1 MIPKK
6 NLHGGWKVYA
16 SIISIAMN
24 GMNGYPVRVE
34 TDVSPGLPEFSMV
47 GFLSSEVREARERV
61 RTALRNSGFA
71 LLPKKITVNL
81 APADIRKEGTAYDL
95 ALAVSLLAANEMI
108 PQERT
113 DGIVFIGEL
122 ALNGELRPVHG
133 VLPRVCRAKEAGLT
147 TCFLPFE
154 NRREGAVVDGIRI
167 IGIKDLREAVH
178 LLACP
183 EEQKPEVCPA
193 REILEQ
199 TRTYSVDFS
208 EVCGQYGMKRA
219 AEAAAAGMHNLLL
232 IGSPGSGKSMI
243 ARRIPTI
250 LPGLTWE
257 ECLAVSKVYS
267 VAGLLNDKQPL
278 IVCRP
283 FRAPHHTISTAALI
297 GGGRIPRPG
306 EISLADRGVLF
317 LDELPEFQKNTLEVL
332 RQPMEDRQVMIARTA
347 GSGSFPA
354 DTMIVAAMNPCRCGY
369 YPDRSR
375 CQCSISD
382 VRRYLGRISRPLL
395 DRMDLCVEAPPVG
408 YSDFSMPAAAGES
421 SAVIRE
427 RVEKA
432 RRIQQDRFRGENIFF
447 NAQMQPKHVSIH
459 CRLGAHEERIMKEL
473 FETKKLSARAY
484 HRLLKVARTLAD
496 LSGEPDIRD
505 IHLIEAA
512 EYRSLE
518 EKYWG

>member
-1 MIPKK
+1 M
-6 NLHGGWKVYA
+6 YS

-34 TDVSPGLPEFSMV
+34 TDVSPGLPDFSMV
-47 GFLSSEVREARERV
+47 GFLSSEVKEARERV

-95 ALAVSLLAANEMI
+95 ALAVSLLAANEVI
-108 PQERT
+108 PQDRAE
-113 DGIVFIGEL
+113 GIVFIGEL
-122 ALNGELRPVHG
+122 ALNGALRPVHG
-133 VLPRVCRAKEAGLT
+133 ILPRVCCAKEAGLT
-147 TCFLPFE
+147 TCFLPYE
-154 NRREGAVVDGIRI
+154 NRREGAVVDGMRI
-167 IGIKDLREAVH
+167 IGIKDLCEAVH
-178 LLACP
+178 LLTSPGEQVP
-183 EEQKPEVCPA
+183 EICPA

-199 TRTYSVDFS
+199 SRTYAVDFS
-208 EVCGQYGMKRA
+208 EVNGQYGMKRA
-219 AEAAAAGMHNLLL
+219 AETAAAGMHNLLL

-278 IVCRP
+278 IIHRP
-283 FRAPHHTISTAALI
+283 FRAPHHTISTAALV

-332 RQPMEDRQVMIARTA
+332 RQPMEDRQVMIARVG
-347 GSGSFPA
+347 GSSSFPA
-354 DTMIVAAMNPCRCGY
+354 DTMVVAAMNPCRCGY

-375 CQCSISD
+375 CQCTIAD
-382 VRRYLGRISRPLL
+382 VRKYLSRISRPLL

-408 YSDFSMPAAAGES
+408 YSDFSTPAGSGERSAA
-421 SAVIRE
+421 IRE
-427 RVEKA
+427 RVEQA
-432 RRIQQDRFRGENIFF
+432 RKIQQERFREENIFF
-447 NAQMQPKHVSIH
+447 NSQMQPKHVNRY
-459 CRLGAHEERIMKEL
+459 CRLGVRGEKIMKEI

-496 LSGEPDIRD
+496 LSGEAEISEA
-505 IHLIEAA
+505 HLIEAA

>member
-1 MIPKK
+1 M
-6 NLHGGWKVYA
+6 YS

-34 TDVSPGLPEFSMV
+34 TDVSPGLPDFSMV
-47 GFLSSEVREARERV
+47 GFLSSEVKEARERV

-71 LLPKKITVNL
+71 LPPKKVTVNL

-95 ALAVSLLAANEMI
+95 ALAISLLAANEVI
-108 PQERT
+108 PGKFAEN
-113 DGIVFIGEL
+113 IVFIGEL
-122 ALNGELRPVHG
+122 ALNGVLRPVHG
-133 VLPRVCRAKEAGLT
+133 ILPRVCCAKDAGLT
-147 TCFLPFE
+147 TCFLPYE
-154 NRREGAVVDGIRI
+154 NRREGAVVDGMRI
-167 IGIKDLREAVH
+167 IGVRNLQEAVD
-178 LLACP
+178 LLAHP
-183 EEQKPEVCPA
+183 EAQEPEVCPA
-193 REILEQ
+193 HEILEQ
-199 TRTYSVDFS
+199 ARVYDVDFA
-208 EVCGQYGMKRA
+208 EVNGQYGMKRA

-267 VAGLLNDKQPL
+267 VAGLLNDRQPL
-278 IVCRP
+278 IIHRP
-283 FRAPHHTISTAALI
+283 FRAPHHTISTAALV

-332 RQPMEDRQVMIARTA
+332 RQPMEDRQVMIARVG
-347 GSGSFPA
+347 GSSRFPA
-354 DTMIVAAMNPCRCGY
+354 DTMVVAAMNPCRCGY

-375 CQCSISD
+375 CQCSVSD

-408 YSDFSMPAAAGES
+408 YADFRTPAGSGES
-421 SAVIRE
+421 SAAIRE
-427 RVEKA
+427 RVEAA
-432 RRIQQDRFRGENIFF
+432 RKVQQARFRDDSIFF
-447 NAQMQPKHVSIH
+447 NSQMQPKHVNQY
-459 CRLGAHEERIMKEL
+459 CRLGPREERIMKEI

-496 LSGEPDIRD
+496 LSGDGGILEA
-505 IHLIEAA
+505 HLIEAA